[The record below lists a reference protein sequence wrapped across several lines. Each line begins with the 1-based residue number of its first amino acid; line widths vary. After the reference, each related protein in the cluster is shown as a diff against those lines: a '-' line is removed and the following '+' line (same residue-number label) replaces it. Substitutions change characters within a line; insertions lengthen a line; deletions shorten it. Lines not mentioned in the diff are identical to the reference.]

1 MLHHCT
7 FAVTIDLCC
16 TNKLVANVN
25 LKEAVI
31 FMRTLKK
38 RWYVSAALLL
48 ILSASIWQGVP
59 FISSHYS
66 HANIHQKGAATTPI
80 QHVVVIMLEN
90 RTFDNL
96 FGRFPGANGI
106 TEPRAPDPLRSD
118 FYHAAAG
125 LLAAEDGGKW
135 DEFPLRG
142 QVQYTQQD
150 IPDYWSY
157 AQHYGLGDDFFTSVA
172 ANSTP
177 NHLAMVASQSDDDD
191 DSTVG
196 ASCTAPQND
205 LIYSKNKSSGAAYWN
220 YPCYNIA
227 SVPQLLQNAGLTWR
241 YYSES
246 AIWDAPALIKST
258 SGSSNDVHDS
268 QQFVTDV
275 NACNL
280 ANVSWVTPYDVYT
293 DHPPSSLQGGQSFVT
308 KQVDAIMQ
316 SKCNYWKNTAIF
328 VTWDDWGGFYDHVI
342 PPVVDG
348 LGLGPR
354 TPLLAISAYSK
365 PGYIS
370 HKQGEFSSFDK
381 FIEED
386 FGLPNLG
393 QRDALAQTS
402 DLMDYFDFSQPP
414 SSPLIIPS
422 VPFNPILRV
431 PHGRGASLGK
441 EISGAVD
448 PEIGGPNTVFTF
460 SIQYVSKVLPTIHEV
475 TIDGNSFNMTR
486 GADYEGH
493 GPLYSYSTKLSVGTH
508 NFTYTFSSG
517 TGSGTTTLP
526 DNGVPFSAPAVFPFN
541 VSPSISPHEVL
552 PGQPVTY
559 SVVYKSPAGKQATE
573 ADVDIDGIP
582 YAMTT
587 TGGDPTKGVTYTYTT
602 SSLAQGQHYYRF
614 RFNDGSGE
622 AIYEGIDE
630 PTVTPF
636 SLSAGTVQP
645 TSGTNTTTFTF
656 QTTYANPSGN
666 APQIA
671 QVYIDGTG
679 YPMTCMTNC
688 NQAGYIAGAGFSYS
702 TELPNG
708 SHTFYFVFNDGE
720 SAWSHPYGISSFAGP
735 NVGANAQ
742 PVPPGTT
749 ITPSLYEDPD
759 GPMDPDY
766 A

>member
-1 MLHHCT
+1 
-7 FAVTIDLCC
+7 
-16 TNKLVANVN
+16 
-25 LKEAVI
+25 
-31 FMRTLKK
+31 MRTLKK
-38 RWYVSAALLL
+38 RWYITAALLL

-66 HANIHQKGAATTPI
+66 HANTHQKGAATTPI
-80 QHVVVIMLEN
+80 QHVVVIMMEN

-106 TEPRAPDPLRSD
+106 TEPQASDPLRSD
-118 FYHAAAG
+118 FYHGTAG

-177 NHLAMVASQSDDDD
+177 NHLAMVASQSDGDDD
-191 DSTVG
+191 LTAG
-196 ASCTAPQND
+196 AGCGAPQNY
-205 LIYSKNKSSGAAYWN
+205 LTFSKDKNNGNTYWD
-220 YPCYNIA
+220 YACYNIA

-246 AIWDAPALIKST
+246 AIWDAPAMIQST

-280 ANVSWVTPYDVYT
+280 ANVSWVTPYNDLT
-293 DHPPSSLQGGQSFVT
+293 DHPPASLIGGQLFVT
-308 KQVDAIMQ
+308 RQVDAIMQ

-402 DLMDYFDFSQPP
+402 DLMDYFDFSQKPQA
-414 SSPLIIPS
+414 PLILTPP
-422 VPFNPILRV
+422 PFNPILRV
-431 PHGRGASLGK
+431 PHSRGASFQTSL
-441 EISGAVD
+441 EGAVN
-448 PEIGGPNTVFTF
+448 PAIGGIDTTYTF
-460 SIQYVSKVLPTIHEV
+460 DVIYVSKAKPAVDEV
-475 TIDGNSFNMTR
+475 TIDGNTFTMVR
-486 GADYEGH
+486 GNQYGS
-493 GPLYSYSTKLSVGTH
+493 GGILYSYSTKLGVGTH
-508 NFTYTFSSG
+508 SFSFTFS
-517 TGSGTTTLP
+517 TGSGSDTTTLP
-526 DNGVPFSAPAVFPFN
+526 YNGVPFSGPSVFPFDLK
-541 VSPSISPHEVL
+541 PSISATHVL
-552 PGQPVTY
+552 VGQPVTY
-559 SVVYKSPAGKQATE
+559 SAVYTSPTGNPATE

-602 SSLAQGQHYYRF
+602 SSVPQGENYYRF

-622 AIYEGIDE
+622 AIYEGIDS

-636 SLSAGTVQP
+636 MLSSGIVQP
-645 TSGTNTTTFTF
+645 TSGSISTTFTF
-656 QTTYANPSGN
+656 QTTYANPSGA
-666 APQIA
+666 APQDA

-702 TELPNG
+702 TELPAG

-720 SAWSHPYGISSFAGP
+720 SAWAYPFAPSKFSGP

-742 PVPPGTT
+742 PVPPGTI
-749 ITPSLYEDPD
+749 ITPSLDEDPD
-759 GPMDPDY
+759 GPMNPDY
-766 A
+766 I